1 MAGLSVVFEKLF
13 NVTTSLRRP
22 RGLRIRLHLPPPE
35 APTSA
40 SLPTHLKAE
49 GPRLRVGG
57 TVFLPAA
64 SFLKCPGQARPPTR
78 ERSPWRSGWTNCFSA
93 AEIGPGEPASSLIH
107 RGPTLTRVPEKWIRW
122 LVNRGE
128 GFFEAGTRRQI
139 GHVAEE
145 APQDTV
151 NMVERMKVARCV
163 SS

>member
-1 MAGLSVVFEKLF
+1 MPGS
-13 NVTTSLRRP
+13 S
-22 RGLRIRLHLPPPE
+22 E
-35 APTSA
+35 APDQ
-40 SLPTHLKAE
+40 
-49 GPRLRVGG
+49 G
-57 TVFLPAA
+57 
-64 SFLKCPGQARPPTR
+64 
-78 ERSPWRSGWTNCFSA
+78 
-93 AEIGPGEPASSLIH
+93 EIALEVWLDQLFFRRGDRTGEPASLLIH